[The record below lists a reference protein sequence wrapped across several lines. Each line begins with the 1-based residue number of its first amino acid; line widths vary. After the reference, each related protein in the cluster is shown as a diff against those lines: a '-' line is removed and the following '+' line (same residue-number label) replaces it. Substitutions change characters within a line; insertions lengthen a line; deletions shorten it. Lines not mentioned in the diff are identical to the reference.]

1 MRISDW
7 SSDVCSSD
15 LLEIHDPGTAGRRR
29 DYHPQHMLGGLAP
42 GLVER
47 QRLLVQFHAGVAVTL
62 DPAFDQHEQVGPYR
76 LRTGIAA
83 PDAAEQ
89 GGGEEQRH
97 GAEDQQPGDVIN
109 LLRPYLD
116 IDRK

>member
-76 LRTGIAA
+76 LRTRSEERRVGKECVSTCRSRWS
-83 PDAAEQ
+83 PDHKTHNAEKSKY
-89 GGGEEQRH
+89 
-97 GAEDQQPGDVIN
+97 P
-109 LLRPYLD
+109 L
-116 IDRK
+116 